1 MPTNRHAIGD
11 NTQSYLFL
19 LPKTFPQHFDGAEQ
33 HNTTLGPIYKPRPCQ
48 STTSPHFHMASRPL
62 LTRLPRPFS
71 KRILAAS
78 APPFSATKL
87 GVSLP
92 RSRYFAYPM
101 APLSTLPEGKWE
113 WLVVVPDKAGVH
125 EKRLSVRAQHL
136 AGTKPLEASG
146 FIKAGGAI
154 FNEKPESQ
162 DATKFSFY
170 GSTLVCVAS
179 SKEEILEILN
189 KDIYATS
196 GVWDMDNIQIWPAK
210 FAFRNP

>member
-1 MPTNRHAIGD
+1 
-11 NTQSYLFL
+11 
-19 LPKTFPQHFDGAEQ
+19 
-33 HNTTLGPIYKPRPCQ
+33 
-48 STTSPHFHMASRPL
+48 MAS
-62 LTRLPRPFS
+62 
-71 KRILAAS
+71 I
-78 APPFSATKL
+78 
-87 GVSLP
+87 
-92 RSRYFAYPM
+92 
-101 APLSTLPEGKWE
+101 STPPEGKWE

-136 AGTKPLEASG
+136 AGTKPLEESG
-146 FIKAGGAI
+146 FIKTGGAI

-179 SKEEILEILN
+179 SKEEILERLN

-196 GVWDMDNIQIWPAK
+196 GVWDMDKIQIWPAK